1 MSRLRGP
8 TMMEEATVIRRNPRA
23 EFRSLGE
30 GEGGV
35 VLHLDTAAYH
45 GLNGGGVLVWEM
57 LDGISFGQLLD
68 DLRALLDDAPA
79 SFEEDIGRFLTAL
92 AERDL
97 VLLGNTQAEEG

>member
-1 MSRLRGP
+1 
-8 TMMEEATVIRRNPRA
+8 
-23 EFRSLGE
+23 
-30 GEGGV
+30 V

-68 DLRALLDDAPA
+68 DLRARLDDAPA
-79 SFEEDIGRFLTAL
+79 GFEQDIDRFLTAL

-97 VLLGNTQAEEG
+97 VLLGDTHGEEG